1 MGTKTKRQKDEFDR
15 LNAIKVLEVDDHP
28 DKTGVLL
35 SDEIEFYVKQCQLIE
50 PFTRENL
57 KPAAYELTVGDEAM
71 VGGEFRSLGDGPN
84 DNALCIPSFDVAVI
98 KTDETLNLP
107 RFLIGRWNIR
117 TRWAYRGLV
126 WVGGPQVDPGYVGHL
141 FCPIYNLS
149 NKEVWIRKGEAI
161 AVFDFV
167 KTTRFD
173 CSWGENEWE
182 RYLRPHK
189 RLVIEDFEIDDF
201 RSGPFEQA
209 RETKDKLDGV
219 DTKINVFTTLVFV
232 VLAILVSAVGIPY
245 LKLFESEVENI
256 QSDIRILDVLT
267 LSFSLFA
274 VGFSFFRWRSS
285 PRTKPYALLT
295 IIAALVVLAA
305 ITICVVSIIHPALS
319 ALGMYLMD
327 CCFS

>member
-1 MGTKTKRQKDEFDR
+1 MKKRVERKR
-15 LNAIKVLEVDDHP
+15 LENIAALEEDAHP
-28 DKTGVLL
+28 EKMGVLL
-35 SDEIEFYVKQCQLIE
+35 SDEIEFYVEQGDLIK
-50 PFTRENL
+50 PFDPENL

-71 VGGEFRSLGDGPN
+71 LGGKPHRLNDCWPKNSLS
-84 DNALCIPSFDVAVI
+84 IPAFEVAVI
-98 KTDETLNLP
+98 KTGETLNLP

-117 TRWAYRGLV
+117 VAWAYKGLI

-149 NKEVWIRKGEAI
+149 NKEVRIEKGDPI
-161 AVFDFV
+161 AVIDFV
-167 KTTRFD
+167 KTTKFD
-173 CSWGENEWE
+173 LE
-182 RYLRPHK
+182 RANNKKLLRYRRPPK
-189 RLVIEDFEIDDF
+189 RVTIEGFGIGDF
-201 RSGPFEQA
+201 RSGLF
-209 RETKDKLDGV
+209 ETKDKLDGV
-219 DTKINVFTTLVFV
+219 DTKINLFTTLVFV

-305 ITICVVSIIHPALS
+305 ITICVVSIIYPALS

-327 CCFS
+327 CCSS